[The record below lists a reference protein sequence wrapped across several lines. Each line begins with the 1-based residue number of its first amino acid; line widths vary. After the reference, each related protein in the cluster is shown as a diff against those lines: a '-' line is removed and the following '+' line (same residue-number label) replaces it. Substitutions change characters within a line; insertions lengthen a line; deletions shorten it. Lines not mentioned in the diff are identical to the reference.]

1 MGIISIYIFLYLY
14 IIIFDLMPIKKN
26 KYKTLFWFNS
36 ITIGISFFIV
46 VLVGLNVKI
55 ISPSDIIKNIVNIF
69 VD

>member
-1 MGIISIYIFLYLY
+1 MGIISIYLFVCLY

-46 VLVGLNVKI
+46 LLLGLKVKV
-55 ISPSDIIKNIVNIF
+55 ISPSDLIQNIVDIF
-69 VD
+69 VN